1 VLISLQI
8 LESERITFAEKL
20 LWRLRIATDTPV
32 IPEETEIAVMK
43 RERMISDL
51 LQLRKSVGPDDFVS
65 LEVCTNL

>member
-1 VLISLQI
+1 MLISLQI